1 VRGAEQQVF
10 IHPTAIVHPGA
21 EIDEGVE
28 IGPYSIVGENV
39 RIGRGT
45 VVMSSVVLD
54 GWTTIGCDNVIYPGA
69 ALGTAP
75 QDLSYRG
82 QRSFVRIG
90 DRNQIREYVTV
101 HRAADED
108 GVTSVGNDNMF
119 MAYVHVAHNCRV
131 GNQVIIAN
139 YAGMAGHAVVED
151 QAVLGGLSGL
161 HQFVRVGRLCMVGGL
176 AKITKDLPPFAIVDG
191 NPARIYGLNSRGMRR
206 RQVPEES
213 RLALK
218 RAFRALTGSGL
229 NLGEAIM
236 AIRSKVPSCP
246 EVDHLLSFLGSPS
259 RMGILVRSAGDRRR
273 RQAAAGHEGPAAEE
287 GQPGDPDSQDL

>member
-1 VRGAEQQVF
+1 MF

-21 EIDEGVE
+21 EIDEGVQV
-28 IGPYSIVGENV
+28 GPFTVIGENV

-69 ALGTAP
+69 AIGTAP

-82 QRSFVRIG
+82 QRSYVRVG

-108 GVTSVGNDNMF
+108 GVTSVGSDNMF
-119 MAYVHVAHNCRV
+119 MAYVHIAHNCHV
-131 GNQVIIAN
+131 GNQVVMAN
-139 YAGMAGHAVVED
+139 YAGMAGHSLVED
-151 QAVLGGLSGL
+151 QAVLGGLSGI

-176 AKITKDLPPFAIVDG
+176 AKITKDLPPFSIVDG
-191 NPARIYGLNSRGMRR
+191 NPARIYGLNSRGLRR
-206 RQVPEES
+206 RQIPEES

-218 RAFRALTGSGL
+218 RGLRFLTSSGL
-229 NLGEAIM
+229 NLGDAIS
-236 AIRSKVPSCP
+236 AIRKGVHPCP
-246 EVDHLLSFLGSPS
+246 EVDHLLGFLSSPS
-259 RMGILVRSAGDRRR
+259 RMGILVRPAGDRRR
-273 RQAAAGHEGPAAEE
+273 RCAQAGLEE
-287 GQPGDPDSQDL
+287 ASGDGRQAVEPGRHAP